1 MQIISK
7 KYKIEFSGI
16 YHYDEE
22 FLNGS
27 EKDRA
32 RLTIIDSVT
41 NAILIDE
48 IIDELTYEVKR
59 NFIHNSLK

>member
-1 MQIISK
+1 M
-7 KYKIEFSGI
+7 G
-16 YHYDEE
+16 
-22 FLNGS
+22 G

-41 NAILIDE
+41 NAIIRDE

-59 NFIHNSLK
+59 NFIHYSLKGLAVKWIVY